1 MNLTKVLF
9 LILCLIQVS
18 CQLDQEK
25 PSDLIEKDQMVLL
38 LKDMMLL
45 EATYNTRLIK
55 LNDKKEKMIQ
65 YSDEILEKH
74 AVSKKSFDD
83 SYEYYLDHS
92 TEFEDILELVF
103 EELNKMETEAHK
115 YNAKEVN
122 KDSTLVSE

>member
-1 MNLTKVLF
+1 MIVNF
-9 LILCLIQVS
+9 FQFS
-18 CQLDQEK
+18 CQLEK
-25 PSDLIEKDQMVLL
+25 DSSSELIEKEEMVLL

-55 LNDKKEKMIQ
+55 LTDKKERMIQ

-74 AVSKKSFDD
+74 AVSKESFDD

-92 TEFEDILELVF
+92 EEFEEILELVF

-115 YNAKEVN
+115 YNAKELN
-122 KDSTLVSE
+122 KDTTLISE